1 MFILKTVTIIK
12 ILQFN
17 YSFLHDI
24 FKLHLTLY
32 VIKFDANYDD
42 GVVLQTILDVYN
54 LFYLYSIVIP

>member
-12 ILQFN
+12 ILQFK
-17 YSFLHDI
+17 YSFLHNI

-42 GVVLQTILDVYN
+42 L
-54 LFYLYSIVIP
+54 P